1 MSKFK
6 KILVTGASG
15 FIGTNLV
22 RALIKDGRQV
32 RALVR
37 ESDRRDE
44 LESLGADLIR
54 GDVSNRE
61 SLQRAVYGVDAVF
74 HLAAVL
80 GYFGIP
86 KELFFKTNVE
96 GTKNILEVCLAQNV
110 KRFIH
115 CSTTG
120 VLGHHRGKSFDES
133 QPYNPTNIYE
143 QTKCQGEI
151 LAKDYFTKGL
161 DITIVRPAFVYGPY
175 DRSNTFRIFKA
186 IQDKRFFI
194 IGKGQ
199 NILQPT
205 YIDDLVGGFLLC
217 LDNPRAVGQI
227 YTLCGDMPV
236 KLEYFVSLIADNL
249 NVKIPRIKIPVLGA
263 AIAAN
268 VLDFLSG
275 IFKFD
280 PILTKSRLQFFTDN
294 HSYLIDKAKKE
305 LNYQPKVSVKEG
317 IEKTIKAYKEKG
329 YLK

>member
-1 MSKFK
+1 MSKIK

-22 RALIKDGRQV
+22 GALIKKGYQV
-32 RALVR
+32 RTLIR
-37 ESDRRDE
+37 DPDRASE
-44 LESLGADLIR
+44 LKEMGADLIR
-54 GDVSNRE
+54 GDVNNLE
-61 SLQRAVYGVDAVF
+61 SLNRGVFGVDAVF
-74 HLAAVL
+74 HLAATL

-96 GTKNILEVCLAQNV
+96 GTKNILEACLANHV

-120 VLGHHRGKSFDES
+120 VLGPHRGKSFDES

-151 LAKDYFTKGL
+151 MAKDYLRKGL
-161 DITIVRPAFVYGPY
+161 AVTIIRPAFVYGPH
-175 DRSNTFRIFKA
+175 DRHNTFRIFKA
-186 IQDKRFFI
+186 IQNKRFFI
-194 IGKGQ
+194 IGGGQ

-205 YIDDLVGGFLLC
+205 YIDDLVEGFLLC
-217 LDNPRAVGQI
+217 LDSPRAIGQT
-227 YTLCGDMPV
+227 YTLCGDQPV
-236 KLEYFVSLIADNL
+236 KLEYFISLIADNL
-249 NVKIPRIKIPVLGA
+249 NVKVPRIKIPVLVA

-268 VLDFLSG
+268 VLDALST

-280 PILTKSRLQFFTDN
+280 PILTKGRLQFFTDN
-294 HSYLIDKAKKE
+294 HSYSIDKAKKE
-305 LNYQPKVSVKEG
+305 LNYRPKFGVKEG